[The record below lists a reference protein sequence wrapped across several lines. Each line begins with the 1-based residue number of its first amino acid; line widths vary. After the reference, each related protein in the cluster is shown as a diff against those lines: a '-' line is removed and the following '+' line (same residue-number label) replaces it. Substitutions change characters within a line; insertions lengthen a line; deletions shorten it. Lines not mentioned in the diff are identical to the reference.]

1 MSSWLGILAVL
12 AGLASCFLAVHLLE
26 VFASPHP
33 ELLRKLM
40 HVLMGL
46 VAACFPLLFDQVWP
60 VLLLAVCSL
69 AALILVR
76 SGVSVT
82 GSLRGV
88 LHGVQRSSWGEL
100 LFPVAVALVFV
111 LAQGKP
117 LLYSI
122 AILILTLAD
131 AVAALIGVYYGQFRF
146 STLEGRKS
154 IEGSLAFFIVA
165 FLCVHVALLLFT
177 EVGRLESLLI
187 GLLMGVIAM
196 MFEAVAWRGMDN
208 LFIPVVSFALLQ
220 TYLDMDAVA
229 LSLRLLVILLLG
241 VFLLF
246 WRRRSTLDDSALIG
260 AGLVAYGAWAI
271 GGLYWLLVPVLVFLA
286 ATLLTQQMEPA
297 RRGKIHTV
305 YALLSIAGPGVVWLI
320 LNSKLSSADLLFPY
334 TVAFAAHFTMLGIS
348 RAYFGHEYLPAIR
361 LVPAVAQGWS
371 LVLLLC
377 VLIWGFDHRLIAAA
391 VIAGIAMLFAAL
403 AFWRLQPD
411 LDDCPVSP
419 ARWTRQAL
427 ISAVVSVLAWLS
439 MGIESGEV
447 CRVEGC

>member
-1 MSSWLGILAVL
+1 MNAWHGILAVL
-12 AGLASCFLAVHLLE
+12 AALVFCFLVVRLLE
-26 VFASPHP
+26 VLASPHP
-33 ELLRKLM
+33 EVLRKLM
-40 HVLMGL
+40 HVLTGL
-46 VAACFPLLFDQVWP
+46 VAASFPWLFDQAWP
-60 VLLLAVCSL
+60 VLLLAACSIV
-69 AALILVR
+69 ALILVR
-76 SGVSVT
+76 SGVSVI

-100 LFPVAVALVFV
+100 LFPIAVALVFV
-111 LAQGKP
+111 LAQGEP
-117 LLYSI
+117 LLYSV

-131 AVAALIGVYYGQFRF
+131 AVAALIGVYYGQLRF
-146 STLEGRKS
+146 STLEGGKS

-165 FLCVHVALLLFT
+165 FLCVHIPLLLYT
-177 EVGRLESLLI
+177 DVGRLESLLI

-196 MFEAVAWRGMDN
+196 MFEAVAWRGLDN

-220 TYLDMDAVA
+220 TYLDMDAAA

-260 AGLVAYGAWAI
+260 AGIVAYGAWAI

-286 ATLLTQQMEPA
+286 STLLTQRVEHEPT
-297 RRGKIHTV
+297 GKIHSV
-305 YALLSIAGPGVVWLI
+305 YALLSIAGPGFAWLI
-320 LNSKLSSADLLFPY
+320 LNRKLGSSDLLLPY

-348 RAYFGHEYLPAIR
+348 RAYFGHEHLPVIR

-377 VLIWGFDHRLIAAA
+377 VLMWDFDHRLITAA
-391 VIAGIAMLFAAL
+391 VIAGIALLLAAL

-411 LDDCPVSP
+411 LNDCPVSP

-427 ISAVVSVLAWLS
+427 ISAIVSILAWLS
-439 MGIESGEV
+439 IGIESRG
-447 CRVEGC
+447 GLQG